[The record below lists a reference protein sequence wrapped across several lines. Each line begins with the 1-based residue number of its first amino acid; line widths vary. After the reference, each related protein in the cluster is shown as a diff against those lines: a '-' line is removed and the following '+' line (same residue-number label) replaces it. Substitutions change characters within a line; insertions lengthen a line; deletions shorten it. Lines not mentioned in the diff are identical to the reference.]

1 METFADSLR
10 QRTENAEHENETDD
24 TSFPGLP
31 GEMRCNPA
39 KAFSSGWKP
48 SIIIVI
54 QTRKG
59 E

>member
-1 METFADSLR
+1 METFADSL
-10 QRTENAEHENETDD
+10 QKGTSNAEHENETDD

-39 KAFSSGWKP
+39 KAFSSDWEP
-48 SIIIVI
+48 SILIVYE
-54 QTRKG
+54 TRKG

>member
-10 QRTENAEHENETDD
+10 QRTANAEHENETDD

-31 GEMRCNPA
+31 GEMRTDPA
-39 KAFSSGWKP
+39 KAFSSDWKP